1 MNRSE
6 EKGVDVDINLRVI
19 AVTQPR
25 RVAAITV
32 AQRVSK
38 ERNGNRIHD
47 HDDSIN
53 DDNDNNNHKNCNDD
67 DNNNDNNSNN
77 NDN

>member
-47 HDDSIN
+47 HDD
-53 DDNDNNNHKNCNDD
+53 NDNNNHNDNNN
-67 DNNNDNNSNN
+67 NNNDN
-77 NDN
+77 

>member
-6 EKGVDVDINLRVI
+6 EKGVDVDLNLRVI

-53 DDNDNNNHKNCNDD
+53 DDNDNNNHNDNN
-67 DNNNDNNSNN
+67 NNNDN
-77 NDN
+77 